1 MIYDDGM
8 MQVGGRDEGTIR
20 NALEKIIMTLRQISC
35 NH

>member
-20 NALEKIIMTLRQISC
+20 NALEKNNNDAQANIM
-35 NH
+35 